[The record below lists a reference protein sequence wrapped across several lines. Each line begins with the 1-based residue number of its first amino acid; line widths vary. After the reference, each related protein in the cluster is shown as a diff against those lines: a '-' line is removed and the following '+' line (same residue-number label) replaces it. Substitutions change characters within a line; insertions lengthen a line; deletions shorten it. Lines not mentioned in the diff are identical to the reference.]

1 MFILF
6 VFFISVHILRYSILL
21 IDKFV
26 IHFKVYFNLI
36 ISGITYL
43 ADIYCFLIGW
53 SRNIISSSKYIGIIL
68 YTATPMLKT
77 VFIKIKSY

>member
-53 SRNIISSSKYIGIIL
+53 SRNIISSSKYIGTIL

>member
-1 MFILF
+1 MVFKVNDETMFACSMFILF
-6 VFFISVHILRYSILL
+6 IFFISVHIFRYSFHIFDLL

-26 IHFKVYFNLI
+26 IHFKIYFNLI

-53 SRNIISSSKYIGIIL
+53 S
-68 YTATPMLKT
+68 
-77 VFIKIKSY
+77 